1 MEKYDILVVGDYCL
15 DFIFT
20 GLESMPELGKEIVS
34 SGFMQTPGG
43 ACNSV
48 IAMHR
53 LGLKVGWLTNFGTDD
68 YSQFILEQ
76 IRKEGISE
84 EYFMYHDRPH
94 RKVTVSLSYPHER
107 AFIAYYD
114 SNPLLTSEVRNLPR
128 ASGKALYIP
137 GFYLGKEL
145 DLLLPLIRAKKL
157 KLIMDGNTNGTHS
170 LKEKR
175 VVKVLKNLDLF
186 LCNAREARSLTAEQ
200 DLETAIRILGALVPE
215 VVIKNGAEGSI
226 GWQAGQITLVP
237 AIKIKPID
245 TTGAGDCFDAGFIKI
260 WISGGTQ
267 KEALEWGNI
276 VGGLSTTVS
285 GGVGRVIKCDDVE
298 KYLSGK

>member
-1 MEKYDILVVGDYCL
+1 MKKYDILVVGDYCL

-20 GLESMPELGKEIVS
+20 GLESMPELGKEIVG
-34 SGFMQTPGG
+34 SGFIQTPGG

-48 IAMHR
+48 IAMQR
-53 LGLKVGWLTNFGTDD
+53 LGLKVGWLTNFGKDD
-68 YSQFILEQ
+68 YSKFILGE

-84 EYFMYHDRPH
+84 EYFMFHDRPH

-114 SNPLLTSEVRNLPR
+114 PDPLVTSEICNLPK
-128 ASGKALYIP
+128 ASGKALYVP
-137 GFYLGKEL
+137 GFYLGREL
-145 DLLLPLIRAKKL
+145 DLLLPLIKTKKW
-157 KLIMDGNTNGTHS
+157 KLIMDGNTNEAHT

-175 VVKVLKNLDLF
+175 VVKVLKALDVF
-186 LCNAREARSLTAEQ
+186 LCNAREARSLTGEQ
-200 DLETAIRILGALVPE
+200 DLEIAIRILGKLVPE

-226 GWQAGQITLVP
+226 GWQAGQITLAP
-237 AIKIKPID
+237 AINVKPID

-267 KEALEWGNI
+267 MEALKWGNI
-276 VGGLSTTVS
+276 VGGLSTTAS
-285 GGVGRVIKCDDVE
+285 GGVGRMIRCDDVE
-298 KYLSGK
+298 KYLGEK